1 MLPQSAKKYY
11 NGNFTSHIV
20 KILQKPS
27 SQKDEDVSKKE
38 EKEEA
43 QVWQHLVFQNSPPP
57 QKNSGQWHLGE
68 DDDACQLFFE
78 KWPRDKNATETKND
92 LYKIFKKYQDGSAW
106 FELVGIR

>member
-11 NGNFTSHIV
+11 NGNFTSRIV
-20 KILQKPS
+20 KILQTPS

-38 EKEEA
+38 EEA
-43 QVWQHLVFQNSPPP
+43 QVWQHLVFQNK
-57 QKNSGQWHLGE
+57 KNSGQWHLGE

-78 KWPRDKNATETKND
+78 KWPRDKNATEAKND

-106 FELVGIR
+106 IELVGIR